1 MSDERQNL
9 RALSTAMLGLGM
21 MGASVAFLQ
30 ASSGANLFDI
40 NISTGLPVRAQES
53 PLAIDTFDTNA
64 IRANSSAVTPTTN
77 STSSRAYV
85 QATEALAL
93 GRSTLTL
100 QLLEGMEDS
109 LPQLAD
115 QVVMLRALAYEQAD
129 SPVSADRAWMQL
141 LEEHPN
147 SPLIPRALRGL
158 GRVDELRSR
167 FYEHPVT
174 VEYLQDAVENQP
186 QNFTYI
192 RHLADAAPDTDELA
206 MHLNRWRDSNGA
218 SFTAEDHQ
226 IIANAYWEQKEF
238 GKASRAYQSAPGTA
252 LNLYR
257 LGRSHQ
263 ISREH
268 TAAIA
273 AYQRLLSQFPDTPE
287 AGQARLKLAELVD
300 TATAISLLRQEADRA
315 SDSSPAALQQ
325 LASLYSRAGN
335 RPAAESVRQELWQT
349 FPQSQAAAEVAW
361 TIASQRANA
370 GNWAGA
376 VAVAQQVGA
385 QQPTTEWGAQLN
397 FWSGRWLNAQG
408 DSAGATAAYRQVL
421 QQARSSYYGWRAATL
436 LGLPAGDFSSGRSA
450 ISLQYEPAILQLPEV
465 SEAVQALHAAGAADD
480 AWQRWQ
486 WENYNRSET
495 TQSLFSRGVLQNRG
509 SNYLDR
515 LQGINTVSSLIA
527 EAERGDPVALQ
538 LQQRPDFWQTVY
550 PLHHYDTLVS
560 EAETFGLN
568 PLVLAGLIRQ
578 ESRFEP
584 EIVSRSGALGL
595 TQVMPATGAWIAG
608 QMGLQTSYNLST
620 ANDNL
625 HFGAFYLDYTHRRYQ
640 DNSMLAIASYNAGPN
655 NVAQWTQRFSLSDPD
670 LFVEQIP
677 FPETRKYVKA
687 VLGNYWNYLQ
697 IYAPNTNNLASRLAD
712 INASS

>member
-1 MSDERQNL
+1 MSDERQGL
-9 RALSTAMLGLGM
+9 KTLSAAMLGLGM

-30 ASSGANLFDI
+30 TSFELDF
-40 NISTGLPVRAQES
+40 STGLPVRAQSS
-53 PLAIDTFDTNA
+53 PLTVDTG
-64 IRANSSAVTPTTN
+64 RAETTN
-77 STSSRAYV
+77 RHSNAALSNANRNTDRSTASRAYV

-93 GRSTLTL
+93 GRSTLAL

-109 LPQLAD
+109 LPSLAD
-115 QVVMLRALAYEQAD
+115 QIVMLRALAYEQAD

-141 LEEHPN
+141 LEDYP
-147 SPLIPRALRGL
+147 SSSLIPRALRGL

-167 FYEHPVT
+167 YYDHPVT
-174 VEYLQDAVENQP
+174 AEYLQEAIGSQT

-192 RHLADAAPDTDELA
+192 RHLADIAPDTDELTV
-206 MHLNRWRDSNGA
+206 HLNRWRDSNGA
-218 SFTAEDHQ
+218 SFTAEDYQ
-226 IIANAYWEQKEF
+226 IIADAYWEQKEF
-238 GKASRAYQSAPGTA
+238 GKASRAYQSAPATA

-268 TAAIA
+268 TPAIA
-273 AYQRLLSQFPDTPE
+273 AYQRLLSQFSDAPE
-287 AGQARLKLAELVD
+287 AGEARLKLAELVD
-300 TATAISLLRQEADRA
+300 TATAISLLRQEADRTTN
-315 SDSSPAALQQ
+315 SSPAALQQ
-325 LASLYSRAGN
+325 LAALYSRAGN
-335 RPAAESVRQELWQT
+335 RPAAESTRQELWQN

-361 TIASQRANA
+361 AIASQRANA

-376 VAVAQQVGA
+376 VAVAQPVGT

-397 FWSGRWLNAQG
+397 FWAGRWLSAQG

-421 QQARSSYYGWRAATL
+421 QHARSSYYGWRAATL
-436 LGLPAGDFSSGRSA
+436 LGLPAGDFSSGRSVV
-450 ISLQYEPAILQLPEV
+450 SLQYQPAILQLPQV
-465 SEAVQALHAAGAADD
+465 SEAVQSLHSAGAADD

-486 WENYNRSET
+486 WENYDRPET

-515 LQGINTVSSLIA
+515 LQGINTVASLIPKA
-527 EAERGDPVALQ
+527 EGGDAIALQ
-538 LQQRPDFWQTVY
+538 LQRRPDFWQTVY
-550 PLHHYDTLVS
+550 PLHHYDTLVT
-560 EAETFGLN
+560 EAESFSLN

-595 TQVMPATGAWIAG
+595 TQVMPATGAWIAD
-608 QMGLQTSYNLST
+608 QMGRQTGYNLST

-640 DNSMLAIASYNAGPN
+640 DNSMLAIASYNAGPG
-655 NVAQWTQRFSLSDPD
+655 NVAQWTQRYNLSDPD

-697 IYAPNTNNLASRLAD
+697 IYAPNTDNLASRLAD
-712 INASS
+712 IS